1 MKLCLT
7 ILLLLLVFS
16 LVWLFLTVGC
26 GPDGSIISF
35 LFPSGAVNLFCIA
48 MVIRVLFYK
57 K

>member
-48 MVIRVLFYK
+48 MVIHVLFYK